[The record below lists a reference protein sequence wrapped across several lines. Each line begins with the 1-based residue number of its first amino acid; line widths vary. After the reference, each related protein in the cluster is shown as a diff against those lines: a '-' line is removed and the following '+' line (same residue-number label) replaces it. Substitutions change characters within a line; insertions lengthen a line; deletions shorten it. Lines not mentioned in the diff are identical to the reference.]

1 MIMNRI
7 FLTTTVVCAYFV
19 FLTGCP
25 STPAPTAGGTTTTGG
40 EHGHDH
46 GHEGHDH
53 GHEEGPHKGH
63 IIELGGGEYH
73 AELVHSDAD
82 HEVTVYLLDES
93 LKKPVTTKAADLT
106 INVVI
111 EGKAES
117 FKLPAAPQDGETE
130 GASKFSTADEKL
142 CELLHGEVKGRMN
155 VTIADK
161 PYTGE
166 LAHEHHDHAA
176 HAEHDHK

>member
-7 FLTTTVVCAYFV
+7 FLATVAVCAYFL

-25 STPAPTAGGTTTTGG
+25 PTSPPKGGSSPTTGG
-40 EHGHDH
+40 DHGHDH
-46 GHEGHDH
+46 DA
-53 GHEEGPHKGH
+53 HEEGPHHGH

-73 AELVHSDAD
+73 AELVQNDAD

-93 LKKPVTTKAADLT
+93 LKKPVITKAADLT
-106 INVVI
+106 INVVTD
-111 EGKAES
+111 GKAES
-117 FKLPAAPQDGETE
+117 FKLAAAPQEGETD
-130 GASKFSTADEKL
+130 GASRFSIKDEKL
-142 CELLHGEVKGRMN
+142 CKLLDGDVKGRMN

-166 LAHEHHDHAA
+166 LAHAHHDHDAHG
-176 HAEHDHK
+176 HAEHEHK